1 MQNSENALLKQAE
14 ELEKQAKNE
23 VRNKDYDVA
32 ISLLLKARDLY
43 SRLSLTGQV
52 GILLKEIVRIKNLKR
67 EETQSPS
74 LIKDSML
81 SLNTKIKMEVNG
93 KEVLELKGNETLEQ
107 ARKLALDNEFNQS
120 LKLYNDAYDIF
131 KKLNYN
137 YEVKQILWQI
147 NQIKEYHKWEHLPK
161 SKNLQVPIKDIVSLA
176 AAERRRQKIQEQLLE
191 KKRVEPVQIKK
202 SSEKVDAVK
211 KVSTSFKLFNQL
223 SEKKRL
229 EEEKKQAELKVLQ
242 IKQEQRQQLIRDR
255 EEKLRKFREQKQQ
268 EKKMQSIAE
277 EYLNKAKISVQRQ
290 DFEEAKLNY
299 EKAIEIFNGFGWV
312 NQVKILKQ
320 ELWNIDRY
328 KKEYERKY
336 EMEVIKRQK
345 SEERFEQRVQTMKS
359 DYKKY
364 QDKIIEKHLAAPP
377 EIKAKLEKI
386 RLIQEKADKEEK
398 LNRLDR
404 VIERY
409 KYILELYSSVPK
421 DIIDLSTEISNIEQ
435 KITELEDKV

>member
-409 KYILELYSSVPK
+409 KYILELYSSIPK